1 MAKKNIPDKNG
12 FVFSTNP
19 DFNFENEN
27 PSGHETLPPGK
38 QRLRIM
44 LDSRRRGGKIVTA
57 IVGFIGTAADLETL
71 GKKIKTYCGSGGAV
85 KDGEILIQGDQLQK
99 VKAWLIKEGFRV

>member
-19 DFNFENEN
+19 DFNFEKEN

-44 LDSRRRGGKIVTA
+44 LDSRRRGGKTVTV
-57 IVGFIGTAADLETL
+57 IVGFIGRAADLETL
-71 GKKIKTYCGSGGAV
+71 GKKIKTYCGSGGVV

-99 VKAWLIKEGFRV
+99 VKAWLIREGLKV

>member
-1 MAKKNIPDKNG
+1 VSKKNTPDKNG

-38 QRLRIM
+38 QRLRIV
-44 LDSRRRGGKIVTA
+44 LDKRNRGGKTVTA
-57 IVGFIGTAADLETL
+57 IIGFIGTAADLESL
-71 GKKIKTYCGSGGAV
+71 GKKIKAHCGSGGAV
-85 KDGEILIQGDQLQK
+85 KDREILIQGDQMVK
-99 VKAWLIKEGFRV
+99 VKAWLGKEGFRV